1 MTGVP
6 NIITVGM
13 RAAAMPLLARP
24 RARVTLAAIAL
35 STSAAS
41 FAWDGMPLLHPKE
54 VECIGTF
61 CHTGMVTVVCKDFD
75 FAIKDQNDLNHFLF
89 VQRKDFG
96 IGLGDIITVSGECAR
111 RDNGTVHKIV
121 RHVLHLGHASLPP
134 PEKVPLAELVRR
146 DFLYRRVTTEGTLV
160 LVRHDEIDT
169 SATQLLIKDGA
180 TVLNASFLSST
191 NQTAE
196 TISILGARLRLSG
209 NLMQNKGARRNTANY
224 LSIDP
229 PGGFEVIQPPPT
241 DIFNALELDFDSVWT
256 PSELA
261 SLPSRR
267 FEGIVLATWGGDQM
281 MLEGKNFHRIKV
293 TLANPNELPTAGD
306 HVTVVGF
313 PDTDIYGINLI
324 YARCKANQNSDTDI
338 QRPKLIDATLRSL
351 LTDERGQPRING
363 YSHGRLLRIKGTIL
377 DVQPSL
383 LLFSLNDDSFTL
395 PVDCSSSPDVIPR
408 LEPGSMIEIVVLA
421 ITETDNWR
429 ERVVLPQ
436 TRGVRLILRSK
447 SDLKVLARPPWW
459 TPARLT
465 MAVISLL
472 IIIVLI
478 IAANRII
485 NRIMMRR
492 KVSERTR
499 LAVELHDSLSQTL
512 AGVACQIAAGENA
525 VAEDPAAALTLL
537 KTAERMLESSR
548 TELKN
553 CLFDLRN
560 DTVDDPDFARAVAKT
575 RSLFKSEADISIRF
589 HVVRSQMT
597 DTTAHAVLCIIRE
610 LVANAIRH
618 GSATR
623 IRIAGAADG
632 GQLRFSVRDNGCGF
646 DPKQHP
652 GPREGHFGLAGIRE
666 RLASMKGAFSIESI
680 PGNGTKAT
688 ISLKLRPQRTGETGA
703 TVGILG
709 IAGLRL
715 RPQRTGETGE

>member
-6 NIITVGM
+6 NIISVGM
-13 RAAAMPLLARP
+13 RAAAMPLLAR
-24 RARVTLAAIAL
+24 TLAQVAL
-35 STSAAS
+35 AAMMLSISASS
-41 FAWDGMPLLHPKE
+41 FAWDEMALLRPKE

-61 CHTGMVTVVCKDFD
+61 CHTGMVTVVCRDFD
-75 FAIKDQNDLNHFLF
+75 FAIKDQNELSHFLF
-89 VQRKDFG
+89 VQRKNFG
-96 IGLGDIITVSGECAR
+96 IGVGDIITVSGECAR

-121 RHVLHLGHASLPP
+121 RHVRHLDHTSLPA

-146 DFLYRRVTTEGTLV
+146 DFLYRRVATEGTLV
-160 LVRHDEIDT
+160 FAKRDEIDT
-169 SATQLLIKDGA
+169 TNFQMLVKDGGA
-180 TVLNASFLSST
+180 ILNVSFVDDT
-191 NQTAE
+191 NQPVDMT
-196 TISILGARLRLSG
+196 SLLGARLRLTG
-209 NLMQNKGARRNTANY
+209 ILMQDNGARRNIAKY
-224 LSIDP
+224 LSIVP
-229 PGGFEVIQPPPT
+229 PGGFEVIQSPPT
-241 DIFNALELDFDSVWT
+241 DIFNAPELDFDSVWT

-281 MLEGKNFHRIKV
+281 MLEGKNFHRVKA
-293 TLANPNELPTAGD
+293 TLANPNELPAAGD

-313 PDTDIYGINLI
+313 PDTDLYGINLI
-324 YARCKANQNSDTDI
+324 YTRCRVNQASDADI
-338 QRPKLIDATLRSL
+338 PQPKPVDTVLRHL
-351 LTDERGQPRING
+351 LTDEQGHPRING

-377 DVQPSL
+377 DMQPSL
-383 LLFSLNDDSFTL
+383 LLFSLNDDGFTL
-395 PVDCSSSPDVIPR
+395 PVDCSSSPDIIPR
-408 LEPGSMIEIVVLA
+408 LEQNSKVEIVALA
-421 ITETDNWR
+421 IAETDSWR
-429 ERVVLPQ
+429 ESVVLPQ
-436 TRGVRLILRSK
+436 TRGLRLILRSK
-447 SDLKVLARPPWW
+447 SDLKVLSRPPWW

-465 MAVISLL
+465 VAVISLL
-472 IIIVLI
+472 VIIVLI

-525 VAEDPAAALTLL
+525 VAEDPEAAMTLL

-560 DTVDDPDFARAVAKT
+560 DTVDDPDFARAIAKT
-575 RSLFKSEADISIRF
+575 LSLFKSEADISIRF
-589 HVVRSQMT
+589 HVARSQMT

-618 GSATR
+618 GAATR
-623 IRIAGAADG
+623 IRVAGTADG

-666 RLASMKGAFSIESI
+666 RLASMKGELSIESA
-680 PGNGTKAT
+680 PGK
-688 ISLKLRPQRTGETGA
+688 RTTMTA
-703 TVGILG
+703 SI
-709 IAGLRL
+709 RL
-715 RPQRTGETGE
+715 P

>member
-6 NIITVGM
+6 NIIPVGM
-13 RAAAMPLLARP
+13 RAAAIPLFARTLARM
-24 RARVTLAAIAL
+24 ALVAMAL
-35 STSAAS
+35 SIATSS
-41 FAWDGMPLLHPKE
+41 FALDEMAFLRPND
-54 VECIGTF
+54 VENIGSF
-61 CHTGMVTVVCKDFD
+61 CHTGTVTMVLRYFD
-75 FAIKDQNDLNHFLF
+75 FVLEEQNGRPQILVVH
-89 VQRKDFG
+89 RKNFG
-96 IGLGDIITVSGECAR
+96 ICIGDTIVATGVCAR
-111 RDNGTVHKIV
+111 RDNGTTLKIV
-121 RHVLHLGHASLPP
+121 RSILHLGHTTLPQ
-134 PEKVPLAELVRR
+134 PENVPLAKLVHR
-146 DFLYRRVTTEGTLV
+146 DFLYRKVVTEGTLV
-160 LVRHDEIDT
+160 FAKRDEIDT
-169 SATQLLIKDGA
+169 TNIQMLVKDGG
-180 TVLNASFLSST
+180 TILNVSFT
-191 NQTAE
+191 DD
-196 TISILGARLRLSG
+196 TIRAIDMISLLGARLRLTG
-209 NLMQNKGARRNTANY
+209 VMMQTTGAQRNIANY
-224 LSIDP
+224 LSIDS
-229 PGGFEVIQPPPT
+229 PGGFKIVKYPPA
-241 DIFNALELDFDSVWT
+241 DIFDAPKLDLDSPCAPDELVR
-256 PSELA
+256 
-261 SLPSRR
+261 LPLRR
-267 FEGIVLATWGGDQM
+267 FEGIVLGTWGGDQM
-281 MLEGKNFHRIKV
+281 MLEGKDFHRVKA
-293 TLANPNELPTAGD
+293 TLASPKELPAAGEP
-306 HVTVVGF
+306 VAVVGF
-313 PDTDIYGINLI
+313 PNTDLYSVNLV
-324 YARCKANQNSDTDI
+324 YARCKPL
-338 QRPKLIDATLRSL
+338 PKKKVIGSEPNPVDVTLRQL
-351 LTDERGQPRING
+351 LTDDQGRPRING
-363 YSHGRLLRIKGTIL
+363 YSHGRLLRIKGTVL

-383 LLFSLNDDSFTL
+383 ALFSLNEDKLTL
-395 PVDCSSSPDVIPR
+395 PVDCSSSPDALPR
-408 LEPGSMIEIVVLA
+408 LEENAKVEVVVLA
-421 ITETDNWR
+421 ITETDSWR
-429 ERVVLPQ
+429 ESIVLPQ
-436 TRGVRLILRSK
+436 TRGLKLILRSGT
-447 SDLKVLARPPWW
+447 DLKILARPPWW

-465 MAVISLL
+465 AVVISLL
-472 IIIVLI
+472 VIIVLI

-525 VAEDPAAALTLL
+525 VAEDPAAAMTLL

-560 DTVDDPDFARAVAKT
+560 DTVDDPDFARAIAKT
-575 RSLFKSEADISIRF
+575 LSLFKSEADISIRF
-589 HVVRSQMT
+589 HVARSQMT

-703 TVGILG
+703 TVGTLG

>member
-1 MTGVP
+1 MAFLRPKDVE
-6 NIITVGM
+6 NIG
-13 RAAAMPLLARP
+13 R
-24 RARVTLAAIAL
+24 
-35 STSAAS
+35 
-41 FAWDGMPLLHPKE
+41 
-54 VECIGTF
+54 F
-61 CHTGMVTVVCKDFD
+61 CHTGTVTMVCRDFD
-75 FAIKDQNDLNHFLF
+75 FVLEEQNGRLQFL
-89 VQRKDFG
+89 VVHRKNFG
-96 IGLGDIITVSGECAR
+96 ICIGDTIVATGVCAR
-111 RDNGTVHKIV
+111 RDNGNIHKIV
-121 RHVLHLGHASLPP
+121 HSILHLGHTTLPQ
-134 PEKVPLAELVRR
+134 PENVPLAKLVHR

-160 LVRHDEIDT
+160 FAKRDEIDT
-169 SATQLLIKDGA
+169 TNFQMLVKDGG
-180 TVLNASFLSST
+180 TILNVSFMDDT
-191 NQTAE
+191 NRPVDMT
-196 TISILGARLRLSG
+196 SLLGAQLRLTG
-209 NLMQNKGARRNTANY
+209 VMMQTTGARRNIANY
-224 LSIDP
+224 LSIEL
-229 PGGFEVIQPPPT
+229 PGGFEVISPPPA
-241 DIFNALELDFDSVWT
+241 DIFDAPELDLDS
-256 PSELA
+256 PRAPDELVR
-261 SLPSRR
+261 LPLLR
-267 FEGIVLATWGGDQM
+267 FEGVVLGTWGGNQL
-281 MLEGKNFHRIKV
+281 MLAGRNYHRVKA
-293 TLANPNELPTAGD
+293 TLAKSSELPSAGEQ
-306 HVTVVGF
+306 VTVVGF
-313 PDTDIYGINLI
+313 PGTDLYGVNLS
-324 YARCKANQNSDTDI
+324 YTRCKPLPTTEDFGPEQKPTDS
-338 QRPKLIDATLRSL
+338 TLRHL
-351 LTDERGQPRING
+351 LTDEQGHPRING

-383 LLFSLNDDSFTL
+383 LLFSLNDNGFTL
-395 PVDCSSSPDVIPR
+395 PVDCSSSPDVIPWI
-408 LEPGSMIEIVVLA
+408 EPNSKVEIVALA
-421 ITETDNWR
+421 VTETDSWR
-429 ERVVLPQ
+429 ENVVLPQ
-436 TRGVRLILRSK
+436 TRGLRLILRSAQ
-447 SDLKVLARPPWW
+447 DLKVLARPPWW

-465 MAVISLL
+465 AAVISLL
-472 IIIVLI
+472 VIIVLI

-575 RSLFKSEADISIRF
+575 LSLFKSEADISIRF

-703 TVGILG
+703 TVGTLG
-709 IAGLRL
+709 IAGLKL